1 MSEADD
7 PAVARRRLRTA
18 LRGERDRLR
27 LSRED
32 AARRLD
38 WSLSKL
44 VRIESG
50 HQGISVTDLRSLLDL
65 YEVTD
70 ARLAGEYADLARASR
85 RQAWWA
91 GYREIISRQL
101 GQYLGYES
109 VAGRIDVFHP
119 FLVPGLLHTADYAT
133 ALLRG
138 RKPDDLVRR
147 LVDLRMERQDRLL
160 GLAEDAD
167 QPDGTGRP
175 QVSFI
180 FGEEALARP
189 IGGPA
194 VMARQLQHLLDA
206 GARPGVSVR
215 VVPFSRGAHPGI
227 VGPFILVSL
236 RESGEDMLFLEGAAG
251 DLVSRDDEE
260 ILSPFLDYFAEL
272 GDLACSE
279 ADSAALISRR
289 LAELAEAELAPI

>member
-1 MSEADD
+1 MSDADD

-18 LRGERDRLR
+18 LRSERDRLR
-27 LSRED
+27 LPRED

-50 HQGISVTDLRSLLDL
+50 HQGISVTDLRALLDL
-65 YEVTD
+65 YGITD
-70 ARLAGEYADLARASR
+70 ARLAAEYADLARASR

-91 GYREIISRQL
+91 GYREIITRQL

-109 VAGRIDVFHP
+109 AAGRIEAFHP
-119 FLVPGLLHTADYAT
+119 FLVPGLLHTADYAA

-138 RKPDDLVRR
+138 RKPDELVRR

-160 GLAEDAD
+160 GG
-167 QPDGTGRP
+167 PGSP
-175 QVSFI
+175 QMSFI

-194 VMARQLQHLLDA
+194 AMAGQLRHLLDL
-206 GARPGVSVR
+206 GSRPGISVQ

-227 VGPFILVSL
+227 VGPFILLSL
-236 RESGEDMLFLEGAAG
+236 RESGEDLLFLEGAAG

-260 ILSPFLDYFAEL
+260 MLSPFLDYFTEL

-279 ADSAALISRR
+279 ADSAALIDRR
-289 LAELAEAELAPI
+289 LGELAEPAGVG